1 MVSTRWWGA
10 IRAVPGGGSAKVRPR
25 FQGIAAGDQGPHRHR
40 ELEELPPA
48 GQVQPQPPLV
58 TEVRLRSPTRPR
70 RRDAHAS
77 DRRADEVKR
86 ACPSGSGSST
96 ALLALGPCGFR
107 LPCNPGGVPKGA
119 PTMSVPEP
127 STPPFWFP
135 TQKAG
140 VERRSFR
147 GCPHPNH
154 HPSHAVPRPLSFRT
168 TLLVSPNQ
176 LKHQG
181 DFHPVAPTRD

>member
-10 IRAVPGGGSAKVRPR
+10 ILTKPGGGSAKVRPR
-25 FQGIAAGDQGPHRHR
+25 YQGIAAGDQEPHRHH

-48 GQVQPQPPLV
+48 NQVQPQPPLV

-70 RRDAHAS
+70 RQGEHAS

-119 PTMSVPEP
+119 PSMSVPEP

-147 GCPHPNH
+147 GCPHPNR
-154 HPSHAVPRPLSFRT
+154 HPSHAVPRPLSLWT

-176 LKHQG
+176 LKHRG
-181 DFHPVAPTRD
+181 GFHPAAPTRD